1 MLRTCVLLAV
11 CAQMDARTFKAAFFY
26 NGDISDLG
34 WTYTHNEGRI
44 RAQEALLPE
53 LEARGDSIHTD
64 IFEALSSE
72 DVKVMMKNVSES
84 GYDMVIGC
92 SFMYHEETFA
102 AAKAHPNVDFVHVS
116 GYYSGQ
122 DNFITAFGRVYHS
135 RYVSG
140 VVAGGKS
147 TVKRVGFIASI
158 PIAEVYRSANAYYLG
173 AQVGAG
179 AIMNSTYVEH
189 KVDAVV
195 IWIGTFY
202 DPVKEREAARR
213 LHAMGCDVIAYHTDT
228 QEGALYAKANGIHS
242 VASNTDGRKIIGE
255 TVLTSSSFN
264 WGPLYAELMN
274 RSYLGTFKSG
284 SHNLWYGYPAGV
296 SVNHVPS
303 FEVDTPTRKLFHS
316 TVRKMK
322 GGFDPFC
329 HPVWKDG
336 VRVQENVGDCLGDF
350 YLAVKM
356 QFIIDGPTDV
366 GFMSL
371 SGEACG
377 NGTRYTEH
385 VTQNPAAFDIRC
397 HNCAAGTYSVIN
409 SHEGAKTCTPCPPG
423 SFSVEGA
430 SFCTSCPLGT
440 ASEGGLPTC
449 SPCAEGLFSP
459 GGVGVCLQ
467 CPAEMTNAG
476 MGNAECLISTA
487 KTYTPEIVLATV
499 AGGLMII
506 ALLFLV
512 RFMRDR
518 SKISSLHSEKAV
530 AMRCAES
537 IACMR
542 LEEVDD
548 IRTIEKPSDIV
559 LSFIRIMDNLIE
571 YRRYLPQT
579 LLQAGLSD
587 SITAPDRI
595 APGLNSCTA
604 AIVFTD
610 IQRSTDLWE
619 AFPEEMAVGLSVH
632 NRIIRDD
639 IAAHNGYEVK
649 TIGDSFMVAFDTA
662 LEALIF
668 SLEIQMNLVRSDD
681 WPQSL
686 HTHTHSKRHGSIWK
700 GLRVRGGLHYGPVT
714 IEENALTRRVD
725 YFGSTVNK
733 AARLEAAGAGGSV
746 CVCEETLEGLQE
758 DVLLLREQYVVV
770 PLPNTTLKGF
780 RDSHSVVLVIPV
792 SLQMR
797 ELDVAQCVL
806 DRKRRASSAEGSNGE
821 ATSPRRDNK
830 LFSRM
835 MSTTVAKL
843 SIVFQGSP
851 DDVMAASQSTLPRI
865 LAGMERTNGNVI
877 AAHNNNLVVGWNT
890 FPSQPVGAHEQLA
903 AHFVSLVQHFLFSN
917 ACTAHVGVCT
927 GPVSTGTVGTGN
939 QRFITVVGT
948 PISVAEA
955 LVHEAEYFEC
965 FACVTALEQKLSLC
979 DDPRL
984 QDNLRP
990 VSRVEVTVYH
1000 EVLLPVY
1007 EMDFMKNEDADTWLW
1022 GPDYE
1027 ACFDNAEYKPIEQ
1040 HCHRTASRTPLIVSQ
1055 YLRQHGC
1062 GARVSVKD

>member
-1 MLRTCVLLAV
+1 MLPHCFFLFVNSNTASCFLSTLPPHIHHHTHHTTEQFHFVKMIHTFALLLCVLV
-11 CAQMDARTFKAAFFY
+11 VDARTFKAAFFY

-84 GYDMVIGC
+84 GYDMVIAC

-116 GYYSGQ
+116 GYYSGP

-189 KVDAVV
+189 KVDVVV

-264 WGPLYAELMN
+264 WGPIYAELMN
-274 RSYLGTFKSG
+274 RSYLGTFRTG

-303 FEVDTPTRKLFHS
+303 FEVEPPTRKLFHS
-316 TVRKMK
+316 TVTKMK

-397 HNCAAGTYSVIN
+397 HNCTAGMYSVV
-409 SHEGAKTCTPCPPG
+409 EGGTGVTECTPCPAG
-423 SFSVEGA
+423 SFSGEGA
-430 SFCTSCPLGT
+430 SECTLCP
-440 ASEGGLPTC
+440 EGSY
-449 SPCAEGLFSP
+449 SPLNSADCIP
-459 GGVGVCLQ
+459 
-467 CPAEMTNAG
+467 CPNNWGNTG
-476 MGNAECLISTA
+476 MGNVDCPQEAA
-487 KTYTPEIVLATV
+487 PELDLT
-499 AGGLMII
+499 II
-506 ALLFLV
+506 IT
-512 RFMRDR
+512 
-518 SKISSLHSEKAV
+518 ISSVVAVLIFIAVPLVCYRVMGDHMRLSKLYSEKAV

-548 IRTIEKPSDIV
+548 IRTIENPSAIIKSFVQIV
-559 LSFIRIMDNLIE
+559 DNLIE
-571 YRRYLPQT
+571 YRRFLPQT
-579 LLQAGLSD
+579 VLDKGDGDDPSVEESSATSFSVGRGSSGSHRSHRSTNTVLMKRGGRFNQNGQKKKMAFVMLNLVGFHRRVLTSESECEERHKKYVQIVQEKAQHRGGVPETFTGDRIIVTLNGVRPTGGYRESATGIGLEVLRQVKETLQLSASASVVAGSVLTGHYGSD
-587 SITAPDRI
+587 TMKRYSTFGQSVSWGIALERVSKMHDNALMADVSITETCGGLFRFQHALFVVSPKAP
-595 APGLNSCTA
+595 
-604 AIVFTD
+604 
-610 IQRSTDLWE
+610 
-619 AFPEEMAVGLSVH
+619 
-632 NRIIRDD
+632 RDS
-639 IAAHNGYEVK
+639 EP
-649 TIGDSFMVAFDTA
+649 
-662 LEALIF
+662 
-668 SLEIQMNLVRSDD
+668 NLV
-681 WPQSL
+681 
-686 HTHTHSKRHGSIWK
+686 SIVSSV
-700 GLRVRGGLHYGPVT
+700 LQLA
-714 IEENALTRRVD
+714 ENEWM
-725 YFGSTVNK
+725 YQ
-733 AARLEAAGAGGSV
+733 LE
-746 CVCEETLEGLQE
+746 
-758 DVLLLREQYVVV
+758 
-770 PLPNTTLKGF
+770 
-780 RDSHSVVLVIPV
+780 
-792 SLQMR
+792 
-797 ELDVAQCVL
+797 
-806 DRKRRASSAEGSNGE
+806 E
-821 ATSPRRDNK
+821 ATQNPETRENK
-830 LFSRM
+830 IF
-835 MSTTVAKL
+835 VA
-843 SIVFQGSP
+843 
-851 DDVMAASQSTLPRI
+851 
-865 LAGMERTNGNVI
+865 
-877 AAHNNNLVVGWNT
+877 
-890 FPSQPVGAHEQLA
+890 
-903 AHFVSLVQHFLFSN
+903 VQK
-917 ACTAHVGVCT
+917 GKWEE
-927 GPVSTGTVGTGN
+927 
-939 QRFITVVGT
+939 
-948 PISVAEA
+948 AEA
-955 LVHEAEYFEC
+955 LRKSIPDDYVQNAEL
-965 FACVTALEQKLSLC
+965 ATMVLEQKLKFTDMSL
-979 DDPRL
+979 
-984 QDNLRP
+984 
-990 VSRVEVTVYH
+990 
-1000 EVLLPVY
+1000 
-1007 EMDFMKNEDADTWLW
+1007 W
-1022 GPDYE
+1022 
-1027 ACFDNAEYKPIEQ
+1027 
-1040 HCHRTASRTPLIVSQ
+1040 
-1055 YLRQHGC
+1055 
-1062 GARVSVKD
+1062 